1 MKWNAALG
9 VFIVVSGA
17 ASSEVPT
24 GPDDTLAMLQGSL
37 RVMQNS
43 NKTSVMD
50 ESDEVQIQGS
60 PDSKSVAHLEEMV
73 LNRIQ
78 DGSMKGNFKLAA
90 VVNASI
96 KNMYTA
102 ILSATKSNQKVIKLA
117 IAAFKRCKTKM
128 WKNYGAAIP
137 LEKKHW
143 ILKHIYP
150 KCIRAEHKLR
160 LLNSKVWKTYKMSR
174 DMYKNFKRL
183 MKIHGRSCGNRC
195 TNLRNENYHQQLQ
208 RLVWFYNRCKKK
220 LGPLQKKIKSAKKMF
235 HKEHKKYYV
244 TSAKYKAMLKKCKTI
259 AYLMNNKKCASA
271 TKLATGC
278 KGYGQ
283 CWKISLRNYRR
294 NARLVR
300 ASERDMKVQWR
311 ALKRIQCFLQV
322 IDDKPVKVKGK
333 KLTNKQVI
341 DGCIKKLTRKQVIN
355 QVKHLNID
363 YGKIPKKP
371 RCPIDKACPCSRFY
385 VVNAYK
391 TGPKSRCA
399 KNLVRRYRCPICR
412 RKKQWRRR

>member
-17 ASSEVPT
+17 VSSEVPT

-117 IAAFKRCKTKM
+117 IAGFKRCKTKM

-235 HKEHKKYYV
+235 HKEHKKYFI
-244 TSAKYKAMLKKCKTI
+244 TRAKYKAMLKKCKTI

-412 RKKQWRRR
+412 KKKQWRRR